1 MVRLNIGENRIILAG
16 KAWEI
21 QALLKKY
28 AKQHKL
34 VKDWLDS
41 CTMIE

>member
-1 MVRLNIGENRIILAG
+1 MRVNISENRFVLTG

>member
-1 MVRLNIGENRIILAG
+1 MRVNVSEKRVVLIG

-21 QALLKKY
+21 QALLKMY
-28 AKQHKL
+28 AKQHKS